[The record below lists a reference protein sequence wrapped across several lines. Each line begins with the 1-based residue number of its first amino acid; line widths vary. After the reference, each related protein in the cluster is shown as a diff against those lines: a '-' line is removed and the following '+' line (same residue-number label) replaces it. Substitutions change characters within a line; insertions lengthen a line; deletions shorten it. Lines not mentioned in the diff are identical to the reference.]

1 MNYTESSEI
10 VFRPDAPAIHGRFS
24 FVFTIV
30 IYVVIFWICLPSF
43 LLVTGFRLDQLL
55 PVQMAAGPGM
65 KLTGSLLLFG
75 GAALMAA
82 SMGQLWFQGRGL
94 PISHL
99 PPAEFVAVGV
109 YRYLRHPIYVGYTIA
124 FAGMSLLLNSF
135 WSLTFS
141 TALLVA
147 LWIAYALFYE
157 EPALIARFGKTFAD
171 YRQTTALLLPPKL
184 TAPLARLLRH
194 CARRFSAPLQRFA
207 NWTIMY
213 RRGDLILVSYGAFV
227 AVGAFLF
234 MYLSSAI
241 LMAQGV
247 TTLHMVFALLSGGFC
262 ILFFARFFW
271 WAGHWREMISRPLF
285 GIRQIGFVSFGGFF
299 GWFLFA
305 VIFSLVYD
313 YSLLMIFDSLVRGM
327 FVAWTIGRLGCLTYG
342 CCYGLESKT
351 SGVLVYTDPASKVVR
366 ERGPQHTP
374 RHATPLYAFVKNLF
388 FFIFVNTIVFWD
400 LPAGFVTAITFI
412 VYAVARSYVEFL
424 RDRKRYRNVFTGGH
438 ICCAVMFVTGWLLLL
453 FLSPAIDAASPRP
466 LTIDALYQGLV
477 LVPLIAFLSFI
488 GFVATSLHWKKI
500 GTV

>member
-1 MNYTESSEI
+1 MNFTESSDI
-10 VFRPDAPAIHGRFS
+10 VLRPHAQAIHSRLH
-24 FVFTIV
+24 VLFTICS
-30 IYVVIFWICLPSF
+30 YVLIFWICLPAF

-55 PVQMAAGPGM
+55 PVQMAVGPGM
-65 KLTGSLLLFG
+65 KVAGSLLLFA

-99 PPAEFVAVGV
+99 PPSEFVAVGI
-109 YRYLRHPIYVGYTIA
+109 YKYLRHPIYVGYTIA
-124 FAGMSLLLNSF
+124 FAGLSVLLNSF

-157 EPALIARFGKTFAD
+157 EPALTARFENTFAG
-171 YRQTTALLLPPKL
+171 YQQTTALLLPRKL
-184 TAPLARLLRH
+184 SAPFARLLRH
-194 CARRFSAPLQRFA
+194 SARWFSRPLDRMA

-213 RRGDLILVSYGAFV
+213 QRGELILVTYGAFV
-227 AVGAFLF
+227 TVGAFLF
-234 MYLSSAI
+234 MYLSSSI

-247 TTLHMVFALLSGGFC
+247 TTAHTVFALLLGGFC

-271 WAGHWREMISRPLF
+271 WAAHWREMIGQPMF

-299 GWFLFA
+299 GWCLFA
-305 VIFSLVYD
+305 VIFSLIYD
-313 YSLLMIFDSLVRGM
+313 YSLLMIFDSVVRGM
-327 FVAWTIGRLGCLTYG
+327 FIAWTLGRLGCLTYG

-351 SGVLVYTDPASKVVR
+351 SGILLYTDPESKVVR

-374 RHATPLYAFVKNLF
+374 RHATQLYAFAKNLF
-388 FFIFVNTIVFWD
+388 FLIFVNTIVFWD

-412 VYAVARSYVEFL
+412 LYAVARSYVEFL
-424 RDRKRYRNVFTGGH
+424 RDRRRYKHVFTGGH

-453 FLSPAIDAASPRP
+453 FLSPTIGAASPKP
-466 LTIDALYQGLV
+466 LTLDALYQGLV
-477 LVPLIAFLSFI
+477 LVPLIAFLSLV

-500 GTV
+500 GTL